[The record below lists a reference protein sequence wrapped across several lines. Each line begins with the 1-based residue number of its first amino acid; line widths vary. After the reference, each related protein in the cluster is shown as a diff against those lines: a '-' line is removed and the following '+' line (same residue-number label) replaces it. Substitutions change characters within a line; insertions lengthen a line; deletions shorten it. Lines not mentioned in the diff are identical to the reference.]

1 VTSERIEALAAGLAA
16 GKALSDAD
24 ADALAASAD
33 ILTLGMLADE
43 ARRRRHG
50 ARTSYVRV
58 AEVTLPQQADGLII
72 PAAAGE
78 IRVTAEASAIEAWLP
93 ALRGVAQSAAAVP
106 VTACSLADLQRQA
119 RSAGTPL
126 LDLLRSIRRAGAT
139 SIAEAPLDL
148 IDEPE
153 AALEAVREAGLGLAR
168 LTIHRPADAAA
179 RLSLIRKA
187 AELQHALGW
196 LRSFAPLPRS
206 WSASSPTTGYEDV
219 RQIALA
225 RLVAD
230 NIPSIQVDWSL
241 YGPKLAQVA
250 LTVGADDLDA
260 VSAIDDESEGRRRAP
275 LEEVRRNIRAAALE
289 PVERDG
295 DYRRMRG

>member
-16 GKALSDAD
+16 GEALSDAD
-24 ADALAASAD
+24 AEALAASAD

-58 AEVTLPQQADGLII
+58 AEVSLPQQGDAPII

-78 IRVTAEASAIEAWLP
+78 IRVTADAATVEAWLP
-93 ALRGVAQSAAAVP
+93 ALRDVVRSAAVP
-106 VTACSLADLQRQA
+106 VTACSLADLQRHAQ
-119 RSAGTPL
+119 SAGTPL
-126 LDLLRSIRRAGAT
+126 LGLLRSLRRAGAT

-148 IDEPE
+148 LDEPE

-168 LTIHRPADAAA
+168 LTVHRQADAAA

-275 LEEVRRNIRAAALE
+275 LEEVRRNITAAALE

-295 DYRRMRG
+295 DYRRMGG